1 VSITA
6 AEAAVTRPA
15 KAKNADEPRTIRRF
29 DMSAPQLFYTLTRIA
44 FPNKALHE
52 KRAFRFGRRYVGNSR
67 DQVQICGARSP
78 ERSGLRPDRRGSK
91 PNEVEKLFLHRT
103 LSGVQ
108 GWLGKH
114 NRCIVPADL
123 VLRILGYEAAKTPKW
138 FALSQDRPLFAFAG
152 LWTPWRGVRGP
163 KSAPVDGQHE
173 VFGFLTTEPNA
184 VVAPI
189 HPKAMPVTLTTPAE
203 VDLWLL
209 ADAPKAL
216 ELQRPLPDHALRV
229 VASVKRKM
237 ARARTPRLA
246 GIKTRCFRFDALP
259 RFQLTQARFAATSNG
274 LLAREAVPRPSA

>member
-1 VSITA
+1 MERAEIAQFDVAVRLNASRKASRETVDGSVPTA
-6 AEAAVTRPA
+6 RVRERKSVDHCSRSGRNETGQGE
-15 KAKNADEPRTIRRF
+15 NADEPRTIRRF

-91 PNEVEKLFLHRT
+91 PNEVEKLFFHRT

-108 GWLGKH
+108 GWLGQH

-152 LWTPWRGVRGP
+152 LMDP
-163 KSAPVDGQHE
+163 
-173 VFGFLTTEPNA
+173 
-184 VVAPI
+184 
-189 HPKAMPVTLTTPAE
+189 
-203 VDLWLL
+203 
-209 ADAPKAL
+209 
-216 ELQRPLPDHALRV
+216 
-229 VASVKRKM
+229 
-237 ARARTPRLA
+237 
-246 GIKTRCFRFDALP
+246 
-259 RFQLTQARFAATSNG
+259 
-274 LLAREAVPRPSA
+274 LARCSRTEGRASRWAA

>member
-1 VSITA
+1 MAGGTSAIVAIRSKFVALGLQKGVACAQIEGAPSPTRSKSFFSIELYPACKDGLASITA
-6 AEAAVTRPA
+6 ASCPPTSFCEYSDT
-15 KAKNADEPRTIRRF
+15 KPRRR
-29 DMSAPQLFYTLTRIA
+29 R
-44 FPNKALHE
+44 N
-52 KRAFRFGRRYVGNSR
+52 GSR
-67 DQVQICGARSP
+67 S
-78 ERSGLRPDRRGSK
+78 
-91 PNEVEKLFLHRT
+91 
-103 LSGVQ
+103 
-108 GWLGKH
+108 
-114 NRCIVPADL
+114 
-123 VLRILGYEAAKTPKW
+123 AKT
-138 FALSQDRPLFAFAG
+138 DRCSRSLV

-229 VASVKRKM
+229 GASVKRKM